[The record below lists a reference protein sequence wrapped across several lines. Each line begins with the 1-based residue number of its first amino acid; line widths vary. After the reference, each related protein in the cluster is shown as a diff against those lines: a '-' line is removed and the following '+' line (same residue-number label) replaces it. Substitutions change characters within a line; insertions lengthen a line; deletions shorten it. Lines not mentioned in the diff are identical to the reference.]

1 MKRIRVHT
9 VRLPLEEPDAYVE
22 ALAKKLK
29 LEIEDLKDVVLVKRT
44 LDARKAPVWNCSI
57 DVSIPSNA
65 RSPKSSDPAPD
76 PLLFA
81 RKSYKVRKFERI
93 VIIGAGPCGLFAANM
108 LAEHG
113 LNPILLDRG
122 DPVEVRAR
130 KVSRLMHHGELDPES
145 NICYGEGGA
154 GTWSDGKLY
163 TRIKDKRC
171 RHVLETIVELGGPER
186 ILVDGKP
193 HLGTNRLVALCK
205 AFRARLTDLGA
216 EVRFQSRVIGLQIK
230 SGQIE
235 GVKLSDGTLI
245 EASRVILAVGHS
257 ARDMYTLL
265 DQNGIKM
272 EAKPFA
278 VGFRVEHKQELINQI
293 QYGPFAYSEGIPSA
307 DYRLATN
314 FETPKGRV
322 GVYSFCMCPGGQVVP
337 SHTRKEEICVN
348 GMSHA
353 SRKGHYANSALVV
366 AVNENDFATVKPGPG
381 GDLFSGMRFQ
391 EEAEKKAYALGGGGF
406 FAPAQKLQDF
416 VDAKVSTDV
425 LKSTYKPG
433 IVSADLSQCYPLPV
447 IEKLREALKRF
458 DESMPG
464 YLTNDASIIG
474 VETRTSAPMRIL
486 RNDRLQS
493 VSCGGLYPS
502 GEGAG
507 YGGGIVSAAVDG
519 LKVAEQI
526 LIELSD
532 GYVYKEASQRK
543 TYEKTF
549 Y

>member
-1 MKRIRVHT
+1 MKRLRIHAVQ
-9 VRLPLEEPDAYVE
+9 VPLEDPEGFPE
-22 ALAKKLK
+22 AVAKKLN
-29 LEIEDLKDVVLVKRT
+29 LSLDDLHDVALVKRT
-44 LDARKAPVWNCSI
+44 LDARKSPVWTCSV
-57 DVSIPSNA
+57 DVSVAKKI
-65 RSPKSSDPAPD
+65 RTPKDSVPAPD
-76 PLLFA
+76 PLEFA
-81 RKSYKVRKFERI
+81 RKTYKVKKFERI
-93 VIIGAGPCGLFAANM
+93 VVIGAGPCGLFAANM

-122 DPVEVRAR
+122 DPVETRAR
-130 KVSRLMHHGELDPES
+130 KVSRLMHYGELDPES

-163 TRIKDKRC
+163 TRIKDKRS

-205 AFRARLTDLGA
+205 AFRARLTELGA
-216 EVRFQSRVIGLQIK
+216 EVRFQSRVVGFIQE
-230 SGQIE
+230 SGRMK
-235 GVKLSDGTLI
+235 GVKLDDGTI
-245 EASRVILAVGHS
+245 IAADRVILAVGHS
-257 ARDMYTLL
+257 ARDMYRLMAK
-265 DQNGIKM
+265 NGISM
-272 EAKPFA
+272 EPKPFA
-278 VGFRVEHKQELINQI
+278 VGFRVEHKQALINSI
-293 QYGPFAYSEGIPSA
+293 QYGAFAESEGIPSA

-337 SHTRKEEICVN
+337 SHTSAGEICVN

-353 SRKGHYANSALVV
+353 SRKGHFANTALIVSV
-366 AVNENDFATVKPGPG
+366 DKNDFGNDA
-381 GDLFSGMRFQ
+381 FSGMEFQ
-391 EEAEKKAYALGGGGF
+391 ERVERKAFELGGGGF
-406 FAPAQKLQDF
+406 FAPAQRLQDF
-416 VDAKVSTDV
+416 VDGHVGDV

-433 IVSADLSQCYPLPV
+433 IVAADVSLCYPKSI
-447 IEKLREALKRF
+447 IEKLKEALKRF

-474 VETRTSAPMRIL
+474 VETRTSAPFRIT
-486 RNDRLQS
+486 RNDNYQS
-493 VSCGGLYPS
+493 ISCPGLYPS

-532 GYVYKEASQRK
+532 GYVYKEA
-543 TYEKTF
+543 
-549 Y
+549 